1 MARATEHKISPTHRP
16 DTEIIVDDQE
26 LLDLSRMGFVKKS
39 DAVSAPT
46 DDKEKDK

>member
-1 MARATEHKISPTHRP
+1 MAEHKISPTHRP
-16 DTEIIVDDQE
+16 DETITVDDQE

-46 DDKEKDK
+46 DDKNKEKSQ